1 MGNLIMFRLEKTR
14 AWLEKTFKLEKPYAL
29 SSKGWKEWHMNAKKN
44 HPTAY
49 FWSETVPDFIEDI
62 VWPIERKYDKFV
74 NFFRY
79 RLTHKYH
86 MVDTGLKPDYYD
98 LDTRMLHANMNLLKD
113 YVEKRLAWKIAIFD
127 PEKEKKYKIPRFR
140 RNKWRCPEAGLEYL
154 EWEKDLVW
162 DADAGFKPTD
172 KLYGQ
177 LTDQALRAREVI
189 EIYDWW
195 VNIYPNR
202 PEPMDASGWSEFCQ
216 KRRDKNGG
224 DMLFDTENET
234 AAEKKESASI
244 LKKLRKIEASYEKE
258 EQDMLIRL
266 IKIRKG
272 LWS

>member
-1 MGNLIMFRLEKTR
+1 MLFRSKDHSQS
-14 AWLEKTFKLEKPYAL
+14 KP
-29 SSKGWKEWHMNAKKN
+29 
-44 HPTAY
+44 
-49 FWSETVPDFIEDI
+49 I
-62 VWPIERKYDKFV
+62 VQ
-74 NFFRY
+74 
-79 RLTHKYH
+79 L
-86 MVDTGLKPDYYD
+86 D
-98 LDTRMLHANMNLLKD
+98 LDGNIIRKFESIKQVQRELGFNTFGIIKCC
-113 YVEKRLAWKIAIFD
+113 K
-127 PEKEKKYKIPRFR
+127 KEKKYKIPRFR

-202 PEPMDASGWSEFCQ
+202 LEPMDASGWSEFCQ